1 MRTVVVLLLASLAT
15 PLSRAQASPSNTA
28 PSVPR
33 YTAVVGYNFVHAN
46 APPTTCNC
54 FGMQGG
60 FAQGTFALN
69 EWLRIAAEVTG
80 GHANNIGPLGQN
92 LTLMTYA
99 AGPQVVLGSHRFELF
114 GQALFGAAH
123 GSDSYFPSGS
133 TASPTATS
141 FALSTGGGLD
151 LTLSRHVAIRV
162 AQVQYLRTTLP
173 NGTNN
178 QQNQLTLGAGIVVRL
193 HNNWWS
199 RDPGGAR
206 AKAIK
211 QMQNQ
216 PAEQPKEA
224 VVQPQSAPQTVSPQA
239 APPTSATVI
248 NATDTSDFADK
259 VKSALFDYDSYQ
271 IRPDAKAALEG
282 DAAYLKSHPS
292 LRVIVGGYADERG
305 TAEYNLALGEKRAQA
320 ARDALI
326 FNGVSPEQLD
336 VVSYGKE
343 VQTCEAENEACFQ
356 QNRRAGLEPR
366 R

>member
-1 MRTVVVLLLASLAT
+1 
-15 PLSRAQASPSNTA
+15 
-28 PSVPR
+28 
-33 YTAVVGYNFVHAN
+33 
-46 APPTTCNC
+46 
-54 FGMQGG
+54 MQGG

-99 AGPQVVLGSHRFELF
+99 AGPQVVLGSRRFELF

-133 TASPTATS
+133 TASPSATS

-151 LTLSRHVAIRV
+151 FTLSHHVAIRV

-178 QQNQLTLGAGIVVRL
+178 QQNQLMLGAGIVLRL

-211 QMQNQ
+211 QMENQ
-216 PAEQPKEA
+216 PAEQRKEA
-224 VVQPQSAPQTVSPQA
+224 AAVQPQA
-239 APPTSATVI
+239 APQTAPPATATATVA
-248 NATDTSDFADK
+248 NAADTSDFADK

-271 IRPDAKAALEG
+271 LRPDAKAALEG

-305 TAEYNLALGEKRAQA
+305 TAEYNLALGEKRAQV

-326 FNGVSPEQLD
+326 FNGVSPDQLD

-343 VQTCEAENEACFQ
+343 VQTCEVENEACFQ

-366 R
+366 K

>member
-1 MRTVVVLLLASLAT
+1 MRTVVALLLASLAT

-28 PSVPR
+28 PDVPR

-46 APPTTCNC
+46 APPTACNC

-99 AGPQVVLGSHRFELF
+99 AGPQVVLGSRRFELF

-133 TASPTATS
+133 TASPSATS
-141 FALSTGGGLD
+141 FALSTGGGVD
-151 LTLSRHVAIRV
+151 LTLSHHVAIRV

-178 QQNQLTLGAGIVVRL
+178 QQNQLTLGAGIVLRL

-211 QMQNQ
+211 QMQSQ
-216 PAEQPKEA
+216 PVEQRKEA
-224 VVQPQSAPQTVSPQA
+224 VVQPQP
-239 APPTSATVI
+239 APPTTPPATTI
-248 NATDTSDFADK
+248 AANAADTSDFAEK
-259 VKSALFDYDSYQ
+259 VKSAFFDYDSYQ

-282 DAAYLKSHPS
+282 DAAYLKEHPS

-343 VQTCEAENEACFQ
+343 VQTCKEENEACFQ